1 MLPFQE
7 IQVDDI
13 LVVSY
18 EIPQATME
26 NAKKLKDYL
35 TRKINSGTLKLI
47 LDCSKIDYMD
57 STFLG
62 ALVFTLK
69 KVIPLGGD
77 LRLIMGDM
85 KSPIWFMFESTRMFK
100 VFKTYPSFEDA
111 LGSYESQNDK

>member
-35 TRKINSGTLKLI
+35 NRKIDAGTLKLI
-47 LDCSKIDYMD
+47 LDCSKIDFMD

-77 LRLIMGDM
+77 LRLIMGNVQ
-85 KSPIWFMFESTRMFK
+85 SPIWFMFESTRMFK
-100 VFKTYPSFEDA
+100 VFKTYPTFEEA
-111 LGSYESQNDK
+111 LASYDETKQ

>member
-13 LVVSY
+13 LVVSV
-18 EIPQATME
+18 ELSSATLE
-26 NAKKLKDYL
+26 SAKKLKDYL
-35 TRKINSGTLKLI
+35 NRKIDSGIIKLI
-47 LDCSKIDYMD
+47 LDCSKIDFMD

-77 LRLIMGDM
+77 LRLIMGDV
-85 KSPIWFMFESTRMFK
+85 KSPIWVMFEATRMFK
-100 VFKTYPSFEDA
+100 VFKTYPTFEDA
-111 LGSYESQNDK
+111 LASYDNKK